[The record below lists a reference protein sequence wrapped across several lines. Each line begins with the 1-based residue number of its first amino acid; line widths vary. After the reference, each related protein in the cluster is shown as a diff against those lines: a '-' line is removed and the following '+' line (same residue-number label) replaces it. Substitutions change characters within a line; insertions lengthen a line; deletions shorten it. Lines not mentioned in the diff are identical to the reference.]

1 MEIVKDIK
9 ETARKTTNS
18 ITDSV
23 EHIFNKPK
31 TPKELASRLVEHL
44 SHKEYRKMA
53 EVITE
58 EARKYASR
66 LGLEDLDFVNDKL
79 DQFESSMDDLAT
91 NLEENNYREVI
102 VKLKAIEASIPVQEG
117 QQIGVLKF
125 LKGFVSNII
134 NTLEQYLQE
143 QSNSTSQHEP
153 SYKLLQDTFEKSF
166 NELTNK

>member
-23 EHIFNKPK
+23 EHILNKPK

-44 SHKEYRKMA
+44 SHKEYKKMA

-91 NLEENNYREVI
+91 NLEENNYQEVI

-117 QQIGVLKF
+117 PQMGVLKT
-125 LKGFVSNII
+125 LKGFISNII
-134 NTLEQYLQE
+134 STLEQYLEE
-143 QSNSTSQHEP
+143 QGNSTSPNDP
-153 SYKLLQDTFEKSF
+153 SYQLLQDTFEKSF